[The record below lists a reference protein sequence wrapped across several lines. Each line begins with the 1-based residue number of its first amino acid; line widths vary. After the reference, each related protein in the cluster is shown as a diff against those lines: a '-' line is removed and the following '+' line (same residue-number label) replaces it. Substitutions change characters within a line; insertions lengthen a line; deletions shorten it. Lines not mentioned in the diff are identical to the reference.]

1 MWNIQLVNFVAD
13 RGSLEWLLT
22 RFGRVAIAN
31 DVVISGVL
39 RKSGIAI
46 KSFFGFDSLKV
57 MARTSEVYEELL
69 ANGYLSIVKDE
80 GFRGG
85 GVRLIF
91 MLVLVHWCVNSK

>member
-1 MWNIQLVNFVAD
+1 MLTSF
-13 RGSLEWLLT
+13 RG
-22 RFGRVAIAN
+22 IAFAK
-31 DVVISGVL
+31 DVVIGGIFG
-39 RKSGIAI
+39 KSGIAI